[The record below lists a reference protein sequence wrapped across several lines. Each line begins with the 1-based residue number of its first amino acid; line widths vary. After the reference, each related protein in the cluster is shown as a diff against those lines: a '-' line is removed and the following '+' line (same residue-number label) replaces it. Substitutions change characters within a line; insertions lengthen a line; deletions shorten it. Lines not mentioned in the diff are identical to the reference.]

1 MPCFCYAPT
10 QTLLSLPPTPP
21 LRIVAIP
28 PQLAQLAQLLGLE
41 PAAAASARAD
51 MRLAQ
56 ALPDT
61 TPDAWMR
68 MTLRARAPG
77 IPLPLALPSGAGPL
91 VSALAKVRLYARL
104 YPMGATDRL
113 IAEIRQALASFAAG
127 PGRAAAPLRA
137 MVTPDFL
144 RLTEAARATLALRAQ
159 GLCPLALA
167 GVDGQF
173 VISENL
179 DDPRSTYASA
189 MRLAVGASAMTP
201 RPFALS
207 PAQAQLAGHFAAMA
221 QLDTLHEPLG
231 LPPLHDPGFP
241 SAATAMI
248 NALAQIP
255 APRLPLSPAAMLD
268 LAGVMEAIDT
278 IKQAFGDDALTH
290 AGTARVNAMLRYVAR
305 LSLPRPGAA
314 LALQEQLDLLPPFET
329 VEQGAQAARASA
341 AGLAASMVA
350 KVPDIPLTPVLD
362 ALTAVAATM
371 ERLFPPGAHACDFPI
386 EDFLPASASSALG
399 SAIQPPS

>member
-91 VSALAKVRLYARL
+91 VSALAKFRLYARL

-113 IAEIRQALASFAAG
+113 IAEIRQ
-127 PGRAAAPLRA
+127 
-137 MVTPDFL
+137 
-144 RLTEAARATLALRAQ
+144 ALRAQ

-231 LPPLHDPGFP
+231 LPPLHDPAFP

-255 APRLPLSPAAMLD
+255 APRLPLSPAGMLA

-278 IKQAFGDDALTH
+278 IKPAFGDDALTP

-314 LALQEQLDLLPPFET
+314 MALQEQLDLLPPFET

-399 SAIQPPS
+399 SAIPPPA